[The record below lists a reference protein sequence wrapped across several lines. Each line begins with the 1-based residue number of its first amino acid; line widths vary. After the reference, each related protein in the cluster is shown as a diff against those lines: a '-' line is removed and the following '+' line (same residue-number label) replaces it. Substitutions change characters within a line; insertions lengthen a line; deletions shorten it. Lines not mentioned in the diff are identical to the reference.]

1 MAEHR
6 AVRMGIDVGGTYTKC
21 VAMDNLTHEIIGKNE
36 VKTTHD
42 DKDGVAAG
50 VVQSF
55 KNCMAENDIAP
66 EDVVFVAHSTTQATN
81 AFIEGEILRNPAQY
95 HRVHRR
101 FKTRPVGEAKL
112 Y

>member
-50 VVQSF
+50 VV
-55 KNCMAENDIAP
+55 
-66 EDVVFVAHSTTQATN
+66 
-81 AFIEGEILRNPAQY
+81 
-95 HRVHRR
+95 
-101 FKTRPVGEAKL
+101 PVLQKL
-112 Y
+112 HGREQHCP

>member
-1 MAEHR
+1 MADHR

-55 KNCMAENDIAP
+55 
-66 EDVVFVAHSTTQATN
+66 
-81 AFIEGEILRNPAQY
+81 
-95 HRVHRR
+95 
-101 FKTRPVGEAKL
+101 
-112 Y
+112 

>member
-55 KNCMAENDIAP
+55 KNCMAENNIAP
-66 EDVVFVAHSTTQATN
+66 PPRQPTPSSRATLLPSVSSVLQA
-81 AFIEGEILRNPAQY
+81 AAWKASWQS
-95 HRVHRR
+95 
-101 FKTRPVGEAKL
+101 AS
-112 Y
+112 